1 MRQKPVRRTLRQIDH
16 HNEHTLKI
24 KGGIKMRMGKS
35 KILVIDDE
43 SSFTHIVK
51 LFFEDTGRY
60 EVKEVNKGTD
70 GLTAAQQFRPD
81 LILLDI
87 YMPDLCG
94 GEVAAQ
100 IRDDRDLK
108 DVPIVFLTA
117 LIRKNEQKSI
127 SGCSYIAKPI
137 RMKDLMS
144 KVERLLQQANTQ
156 NGQTAAHA
164 IKVNQTVRERQRKRW
179 GRLYSL
185 SG

>member
-1 MRQKPVRRTLRQIDH
+1 
-16 HNEHTLKI
+16 
-24 KGGIKMRMGKS
+24 MRMGKS

-43 SSFTHIVK
+43 SNFTHIVK

-60 EVKEVNKGTD
+60 EVKEVNKGTE
-70 GLTAAQQFRPD
+70 GLSAAQQYHPD

-100 IRDDRDLK
+100 IRDDKDLRN
-108 DVPIVFLTA
+108 VPIVFLTA
-117 LIRKNEQKSI
+117 LIQKNEQKSI

-137 RMKDLMS
+137 RMKDLMINI
-144 KVERLLQQANTQ
+144 ERQLQQSNARTD
-156 NGQTAAHA
+156 QTAAHT
-164 IKVNQTVRERQRKRW
+164 IKVNRTVRERQRKRW
-179 GRLYSL
+179 GGLYSL

>member
-1 MRQKPVRRTLRQIDH
+1 MRT
-16 HNEHTLKI
+16 
-24 KGGIKMRMGKS
+24 GKS

-60 EVKEVNKGTD
+60 EVKEVNKGTE
-70 GLTAAQQFRPD
+70 GLTAAQQYRPD

-100 IRDDRDLK
+100 IRDDNDLK

-137 RMKDLMS
+137 RMKDLLNN
-144 KVERLLQQANTQ
+144 VERQLQQSNARND
-156 NGQTAAHA
+156 QTAAHT
-164 IKVNQTVRERQRKRW
+164 IKVTRTVRDRQRKRW
-179 GRLYSL
+179 GGIYSL

>member
-1 MRQKPVRRTLRQIDH
+1 MRT
-16 HNEHTLKI
+16 
-24 KGGIKMRMGKS
+24 GKS

-43 SSFTHIVK
+43 SSFTRIVK
-51 LFFEDTGRY
+51 VFFEDTGRF
-60 EVKEVNKGTD
+60 EVKEVNKGTE

-100 IRDDRDLK
+100 IREDKDFK

-137 RMKDLMS
+137 RMKDLMND
-144 KVERLLQQANTQ
+144 VERHLQQSNAQ
-156 NGQTAAHA
+156 NGQTAAHR
-164 IKVNQTVRERQRKRW
+164 IKVNQTVRDRQRKRW
-179 GRLYSL
+179 GGVYSF

>member
-1 MRQKPVRRTLRQIDH
+1 MRT
-16 HNEHTLKI
+16 
-24 KGGIKMRMGKS
+24 GKS

-43 SSFTHIVK
+43 SSFTRIVK
-51 LFFEDTGRY
+51 VFFEDTGRY
-60 EVKEVNKGTD
+60 EVKEVNKGTE

-100 IRDDRDLK
+100 IRDDKDLK

-137 RMKDLMS
+137 RMKDLMNDI
-144 KVERLLQQANTQ
+144 ERHLQQS
-156 NGQTAAHA
+156 NGQSSQTVAHT
-164 IKVNQTVRERQRKRW
+164 IKVKQTVRDRQRKRW
-179 GRLYSL
+179 GGAYSF
-185 SG
+185 S

>member
-1 MRQKPVRRTLRQIDH
+1 MRT
-16 HNEHTLKI
+16 
-24 KGGIKMRMGKS
+24 GKS

-60 EVKEVNKGTD
+60 EVKEVNKGTE
-70 GLTAAQQFRPD
+70 GLTAAQQYRPD

-100 IRDDRDLK
+100 IRDDKDLK
-108 DVPIVFLTA
+108 DIPIVFLTA

-137 RMKDLMS
+137 RMKDLMTS
-144 KVERLLQQANTQ
+144 VERQLQHANARDDQ
-156 NGQTAAHA
+156 NATHTM
-164 IKVNQTVRERQRKRW
+164 KVNRTVRERQRKRW
-179 GRLYSL
+179 GRIYSF

>member
-1 MRQKPVRRTLRQIDH
+1 MRT
-16 HNEHTLKI
+16 
-24 KGGIKMRMGKS
+24 GKS

-60 EVKEVNKGTD
+60 EVKEVNKGTE
-70 GLTAAQQFRPD
+70 GLTAAQQYRPD

-100 IRDDRDLK
+100 IRDDKDLK

-137 RMKDLMS
+137 RMKDLMTS
-144 KVERLLQQANTQ
+144 VERQLQHANTRNDQ
-156 NGQTAAHA
+156 NARHTM
-164 IKVNQTVRERQRKRW
+164 KVNRTVRERQRKRW
-179 GRLYSL
+179 GRIYSF

>member
-1 MRQKPVRRTLRQIDH
+1 M
-16 HNEHTLKI
+16 E
-24 KGGIKMRMGKS
+24 KS
-35 KILVIDDE
+35 RILVIDDE
-43 SSFTHIVK
+43 NSFTHIVK

-60 EVKEVNKGTD
+60 EVKEVNRGLE
-70 GLTAAQQFRPD
+70 GLTAAQQFHPD

-137 RMKDLMS
+137 RMKDLMD
-144 KVERLLQQANTQ
+144 KVDSILQRSNTQ
-156 NGQTAAHA
+156 NEQTRAHT
-164 IKVNQTVRERQRKRW
+164 IKVNRTVRERQRKRW
-179 GRLYSL
+179 GGLYSF

>member
-1 MRQKPVRRTLRQIDH
+1 MGTA
-16 HNEHTLKI
+16 
-24 KGGIKMRMGKS
+24 GKS

-43 SSFTHIVK
+43 SSFTRIVK
-51 LFFEDTGRY
+51 VFFEDTGKY
-60 EVKEVNKGTD
+60 EVKEVNKGTE
-70 GLTAAQQFRPD
+70 GLSAAQQFRPD

-100 IRDDRDLK
+100 IREDANLK

-127 SGCSYIAKPI
+127 RGCSYIAKPI
-137 RMKDLMS
+137 RMKDLMTS
-144 KVERLLQQANTQ
+144 IERHLQQPDVQ
-156 NGQTAAHA
+156 NNQTAAHT
-164 IKVNQTVRERQRKRW
+164 IKVKRTVKERQRKRW
-179 GRLYSL
+179 GGIYSY